1 MLDIISKLLE
11 MRNTSVKAG
20 RLNGELLGKL

>member
-11 MRNTSVKAG
+11 MRNTSVKAD